1 MMVDEV
7 NGKTGPDAK
16 IAFTYMETAA
26 NVVIK
31 LYKSKFGAL
40 FHVDLAFQ
48 QRLRM

>member
-1 MMVDEV
+1 MILEEV
-7 NGKTGPDAK
+7 NGKTGPEAK
-16 IAFTYMETAA
+16 IASSTMERAA

-40 FHVDLAFQ
+40 FHVDVSFQ